1 MIDSPLIIYVDDDEE
16 DLSNFQEAVGE
27 IAEVKVFE
35 RGGDMLKMLPS
46 LTPKIIFVDLN
57 MPLKSGYEIIQEI
70 RSAEQYNS
78 IPIVV
83 LSTASDNI
91 SVTKS
96 RELGANYF
104 IQKPTTLHKLAK
116 SVRHAL
122 NINWEK
128 FKPTYG
134 EFIHKH

>member
-1 MIDSPLIIYVDDDEE
+1 MSESPLIFYVDDDVE
-16 DLSNFQEAVGE
+16 DLHDFQQAAQEM
-27 IAEVKVFE
+27 AEVRIFE
-35 RGGDMLKMLPS
+35 RGAEMLLALPAQE
-46 LTPKIIFVDLN
+46 PKIIFVDLN

-70 RSAEQYNS
+70 RATEQYNT

-83 LSTASDNI
+83 LSTASDNV

-116 SVRHAL
+116 SIRHTMT
-122 NINWEK
+122 IDWQK
-128 FKPTYG
+128 FTPSYG